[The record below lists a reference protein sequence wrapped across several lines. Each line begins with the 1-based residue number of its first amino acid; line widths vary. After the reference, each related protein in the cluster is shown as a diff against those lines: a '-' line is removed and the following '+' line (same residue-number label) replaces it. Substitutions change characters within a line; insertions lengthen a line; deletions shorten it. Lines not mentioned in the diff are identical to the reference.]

1 MKQARADRPRE
12 ILVVDDNPGDIVLLE
27 RAFAATPDA
36 PLVRAVE
43 SAEAALRYLRR
54 EGEHAHA
61 LLPDLVLLD
70 LHLPGRDGRSVLEA
84 VKADPGLRWLPVVV
98 LTTSNNPDDVRACE
112 QRHANAFVRKP
123 FGLEGYRQLAA
134 SLAAFWLRLARRS
147 TD

>member
-1 MKQARADRPRE
+1 MRHARNDRPRE
-12 ILVVDDNPGDIVLLE
+12 VLVVDDNPADVHLLE
-27 RAFAATPDA
+27 RAFAALPDA

-43 SAEAALRYLRR
+43 DAETALRYLRR
-54 EGEHAHA
+54 EGEHAGA
-61 LLPDLVLLD
+61 LPPDLVLLD
-70 LHLPGRDGRSVLEA
+70 LHLPGRDGRSVLEE

-98 LTTSNNPDDVRACE
+98 LTTSNNPEDLKACE
-112 QRHANAFVRKP
+112 QQHANAFVRKP